1 MADRIVKR
9 GNLILALEETTDLQL
24 LKMMVENISRHSDN
38 DISIIR
44 DFEQSYPY
52 LSGWE
57 FTVVSCYKEYV
68 SSSRIL
74 GFGLICLRPFPNE
87 SDQDYLDKIMYADD
101 SDLAKILLIAV
112 REPDVNEAT
121 HHLNDEV
128 TLLMKNRVTHLRQMT

>member
-9 GNLILALEETTDLQL
+9 GNIVLTLEETNNLQL
-24 LKMMVENISRHSDN
+24 LKMMVENISKHSNN
-38 DISIIR
+38 DISIIH

-57 FTVVSCYKEYV
+57 FTVISCYREYV
-68 SSSRIL
+68 SSSCIL

-101 SDLAKILLIAV
+101 SDLAKVLLIAV
-112 REPDVNEAT
+112 KEPDVNET
-121 HHLNDEV
+121 TRHLNDEV
-128 TLLMKNRVTHLRQMT
+128 TLLMENRVTHLRQLN

>member
-38 DISIIR
+38 GISIIR